1 MSELISIAELEAAS
15 PLFRGKAGNALARAL
30 MRMLGITEIERRI
43 QGFEIYEGPE
53 FARAINAEAGMNY
66 TVNGLKREDALEH
79 FRGLLPQGPFITI
92 SNHTMGA
99 LDGISLID
107 FFGHLRKDYKFMVNE
122 VLGRFEQLGQ
132 NLICV
137 TPNGNSTSAPTAQS
151 LSGIRAAKEHLEAG
165 GALGLFPAG
174 AVSDLKLGR
183 RPVYPS
189 PEGDGSSFAEP
200 RVRDR
205 EWQMSIIRFISKA
218 GVPVLP
224 LRFLDGNSRFY
235 YSLGL
240 IDWRLRLLRL
250 PTELLNK
257 AGKTVRILAG
267 PLIPA
272 ERIASAP
279 SFEDLRTLLR
289 ASVYS
294 LTD

>member
-1 MSELISIAELEAAS
+1 MALISIKELEAAS
-15 PLFRGKAGNALARAL
+15 PLFRGRAGNAFARAL
-30 MRMLGITEIERRI
+30 LRMLGITEIERRI
-43 QGFEIYEGPE
+43 EGLEVYEGPE
-53 FARAINAEAGMNY
+53 YARAINAEAGMSY
-66 TVNGLKREDALEH
+66 TVNGLSREDALEQ
-79 FRGLLPQGPFITI
+79 FRDLLPKGPFITI

-107 FFGHLRKDYKFMVNE
+107 FFGHLRDDYKYMVNE
-122 VLGRFEQLGQ
+122 ILGRIEPLKCS
-132 NLICV
+132 LIYV

-165 GALGLFPAG
+165 GVLGLFPSG

-183 RPVYPS
+183 KPNN
-189 PEGDGSSFAEP
+189 EP

-250 PTELLNK
+250 PAELLNK
-257 AGKTVRILAG
+257 SGKNIRLLMG
-267 PLIPA
+267 PVISA
-272 ERIASAP
+272 EQIAACNSLD
-279 SFEDLRTLLR
+279 ELRTMLR
-289 ASVYS
+289 AAVYS
-294 LTD
+294 LE

>member
-1 MSELISIAELEAAS
+1 MALISIEELESAS
-15 PLFRGKAGNALARAL
+15 PLFRGRAGNAFARKLLHLLNVDRIDEHMQAL
-30 MRMLGITEIERRI
+30 SVFR
-43 QGFEIYEGPE
+43 GPE
-53 FARAINAEAGMNY
+53 FAQKVNEAAGMSY
-66 TVNGLKREDALEH
+66 TVNGMPRAEALEH
-79 FRGLLPQGPFITI
+79 FRSLLPEGPFITI

-99 LDGISLID
+99 MDGVSLID
-107 FFGHLRKDYKFMVNE
+107 FFGHLRADYKYMVNE
-122 VLGRFEQLGQ
+122 ILWRVEPLRES
-132 NLICV
+132 LICV
-137 TPNGNSTSAPTAQS
+137 TPNGSSSGAPTAQS
-151 LSGIRAAKEHLEAG
+151 ISGIRAAKEHLEAG

-257 AGKTVRILAG
+257 AGKTVRILTG
-267 PLIPA
+267 PLISA

-279 SFEDLRTLLR
+279 SFEDLRALLR

>member
-15 PLFRGKAGNALARAL
+15 SLFRGKAGNALARGL
-30 MRMLGITEIERRI
+30 LRMLGVTEIERRI

-66 TVNGLKREDALEH
+66 TVNGLAREDALEH
-79 FRGLLPQGPFITI
+79 FRELLPKGPFITI

-107 FFGHLRKDYKFMVNE
+107 FFGHLREDYKFMVNE
-122 VLGRFEQLGQ
+122 VLGRFEPLRQ

-165 GALGLFPAG
+165 GVLGLFPSG

-183 RPVYPS
+183 RPVMPGLTGHPYK
-189 PEGDGSSFAEP
+189 EP

-250 PTELLNK
+250 PGELLNK

-272 ERIASAP
+272 ERIAAAP
-279 SFEDLRTLLR
+279 SLQDLRTLLR

-294 LTD
+294 LTE